1 MANFAHHCDLKM
13 RQFDQLLIQFMIKF
27 HFYYLQHKW
36 SCLVIHAMVVLV
48 RPSLFHPANQRKK
61 ILENNFFDI
70 DHTILF
76 AVILTSGGACIAK
89 NVSKPSSA
97 SKPLD
102 SPGVTK
108 SVDPQAE
115 KNTTK
120 Y

>member
-1 MANFAHHCDLKM
+1 MELPCDP
-13 RQFDQLLIQFMIKF
+13 RDGGTSPTFVVS
-27 HFYYLQHKW
+27 
-36 SCLVIHAMVVLV
+36 SCK
-48 RPSLFHPANQRKK
+48 SKK
-61 ILENNFFDI
+61 KKLENHFFDI

-115 KNTTK
+115 KNARK